1 MLGIEERLR
10 QYQPLFGEW
19 YIRKEIGSGGFGR
32 VYRAEDRD
40 VFGGIYTSA
49 VKVVEI
55 IPDTS
60 VVRTAAEILDIAKD
74 AYMSE
79 VSTLQKLHGVSYIVQ
94 IYDHDI
100 KAIRENGQVIGYDLI
115 IRMELLDNLKDL
127 LREKE
132 KEMLQPE
139 EIFRLAKQLTCALV
153 SCHGANI
160 MHRDI
165 NPGNIFRNAFGEYK
179 LGDFG
184 IAKQLIGTMRAETA
198 IGTKQYVAPEVYA
211 RAGMT
216 PESGVR
222 YDVTADIY
230 SLGLVLYQLTNDN
243 YLPFFYQG
251 MPLAERSRAVDRRL
265 SGEALPMPLYA
276 GNAFGSVILK
286 ACAFQ
291 PADRYASAQKLL
303 EALEALEHPREEP
316 RTRRID
322 QIPAVPDA
330 LSYWYPPVPYP
341 DSILG
346 LLCLSDAPTPEM
358 TYLAQAFSGK
368 TVRHAAP
375 HTKKEEP
382 TGILTPRMASHL
394 PAWSLRVSWLPYNQL
409 TISGYSS
416 VGERA
421 FCERKDLVSVQCM
434 NRVREIGSEAFL
446 RCTNIKDV
454 LCSPGLEQ
462 IGMSAFAQCSR
473 LQRCHL
479 PNTVRMLD
487 SKVFLQCTSLRSL
500 SIPDGTQELGAQLCD
515 GCTSLHQAVLPS
527 TLRRIGAAAFRNS
540 GLEKILMPDRCV
552 DLGERLFEGCCLMK
566 SVQFSLRLKR
576 IPQHCFAGC
585 TALAQIDLPF
595 SLKEIGEKAFF
606 GCTALKQIV
615 IPEGVER
622 IGAQAFAGCSRLMT
636 IRIPISVQFIG
647 DGALELTNGKS
658 LLKKSK
664 VLVLARRD
672 SYAWQYCRQFGI
684 RVREG

>member
-10 QYQPLFGEW
+10 QYEPLFGEW
-19 YIRKEIGSGGFGR
+19 YIRREIGSGGFGR
-32 VYRAEDRD
+32 VYCAEYRD
-40 VFGGIYTSA
+40 AFGGVYTSA
-49 VKVVEI
+49 IKAIEI
-55 IPDTS
+55 IPDAS
-60 VVRTAAEILDIAKD
+60 VVKTEAEILDMAKN
-74 AYMSE
+74 AYISE
-79 VSTLQKLHGVSYIVQ
+79 IGTLETLHGVSYIMQ
-94 IYDHDI
+94 IHDHDI
-100 KAIRENGQVIGYDLI
+100 KEIRENGQVIGYDLI
-115 IRMELLDNLKDL
+115 IRMELLDNLNDL
-127 LREKE
+127 LRKKE
-132 KEMLQPE
+132 EEILQPE
-139 EIFRLAKQLTCALV
+139 EIFRLAKQLTCALA

-165 NPGNIFRNAFGEYK
+165 NPSNIFRNAFGEYK

-184 IAKQLIGTMRAETA
+184 IAKQMIGTMRAETA

-211 RAGMT
+211 RAGLT
-216 PESGVR
+216 PDSGAR

-265 SGEALPMPLYA
+265 AGEALPMPLYA
-276 GNAFGSVILK
+276 GSAFGSIILK

-291 PADRYASAQKLL
+291 PADRYSSAQKMLD
-303 EALEALEHPREEP
+303 ALETLAHPQEESC
-316 RTRRID
+316 TQRIER
-322 QIPAVPDA
+322 PAAVQDGM
-330 LSYWYPPVPYP
+330 SYWHPPTAYPN
-341 DSILG
+341 SILG

-358 TYLAQAFSGK
+358 TYLAEVFSGQ
-368 TVRHAAP
+368 RIRYSASR
-375 HTKKEEP
+375 TKKEAP
-382 TGILTPRMASHL
+382 TGVLTPRMASHL
-394 PAWSLRVSWLPYNQL
+394 PAWSLRVPWMPYNRL
-409 TISGYSS
+409 VVSGYSS

-434 NRVREIGSEAFL
+434 NSVKEISSEAFL
-446 RCTNIKDV
+446 RCINVKEV
-454 LCSPGLEQ
+454 LCASGLEH
-462 IGMSAFAQCSR
+462 IGMSAFAQCSK

-479 PNTVRMLD
+479 PNTVQTLD

-500 SIPDGTQELGAQLCD
+500 NIPDGTQSLGDQFCD

-527 TLRRIGAAAFRNS
+527 TLRRLGAAAFRNS

-552 DLGERLFEGCCLMK
+552 ELGERLFEGCCLMK
-566 SVQFSLRLKR
+566 SVQLSLRLKS

-585 TALAQIDLPF
+585 TTLSQIDLPF

-606 GCTALKQIV
+606 GCSALKQIV

-622 IGAQAFAGCSRLMT
+622 IGAQAFAGCTRLTT
-636 IRIPISVQFIG
+636 IRVPISVQFIG
-647 DGALELTNGKS
+647 DGALELTSGKS

-664 VLVLARRD
+664 VIVLARRD